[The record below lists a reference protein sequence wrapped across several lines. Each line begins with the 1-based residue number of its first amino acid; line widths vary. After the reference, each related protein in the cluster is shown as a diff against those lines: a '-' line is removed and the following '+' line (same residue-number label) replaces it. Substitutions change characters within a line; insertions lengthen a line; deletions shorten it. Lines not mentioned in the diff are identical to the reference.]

1 MGGSSPEPDGMPEEM
16 EGRLRN
22 LREAAEFDGLRR
34 KYNSLAGLEVFPES
48 EMNFPKTDTEGN
60 AVRNTGA
67 STECARGLRT
77 ECAAAQALEER
88 TARVGIINDQ
98 AHGLVP
104 VNTYDVSDFVKK
116 LDAGGKVR
124 VTVDLDGPA
133 ADAKEVGGLLAE
145 AAGTRTREGRMVE
158 ADFVVAGFKPG
169 QMTFDFFWR

>member
-1 MGGSSPEPDGMPEEM
+1 
-16 EGRLRN
+16 
-22 LREAAEFDGLRR
+22 
-34 KYNSLAGLEVFPES
+34 
-48 EMNFPKTDTEGN
+48 
-60 AVRNTGA
+60 
-67 STECARGLRT
+67 
-77 ECAAAQALEER
+77 LEER